1 MRARF
6 ARHAATYER
15 HGKLQRAIADRLA
28 RMLPELSQPN
38 VLEIGC
44 GTGFLTQHLLAR
56 YPSGR
61 FLITDIAGEMV
72 EACAARFANGGQA
85 QFQLLDGEAP
95 PETGK
100 FDLIASSMVIH
111 WFDDPLAGLKRLQA
125 RLAPAGELLYAVSG
139 PEFLKEWSTVMHAQ
153 GFAVEAPRT
162 GGLPGILEEQHQEVA
177 YGSARQLLADL
188 RGTGAARPLGDGRR
202 LTPGGLK
209 RAVRQF
215 DAEHGGAATWH
226 ILYGRL
232 GSVD

>member
-15 HGKLQRAIADRLA
+15 HGRLQRGIAERLA
-28 RMLPELSQPN
+28 RMLPDLNQPE

-44 GTGFLTQHLLAR
+44 GTGFLTRHLFER

-72 EACAARFANGGQA
+72 ETCAERYSNGGRARFE
-85 QFQLLDGEAP
+85 LLDGEAP
-95 PETGK
+95 PLTDK
-100 FDLIASSMVIH
+100 FDLIASSMVIQ
-111 WFDDPLAGLKRLQA
+111 WFDDPLAGVKRLQA
-125 RLAPAGELLYAVSG
+125 RLAPGGELLYAVSG
-139 PEFLKEWSTVMHAQ
+139 PDFLEEWSIVMHAQ
-153 GFAVEAPRT
+153 GFAIEAPRT
-162 GGLPGILEEQHQEVA
+162 GGLPGILEEERQEVA

-188 RGTGAARPLGDGRR
+188 RGTGAAQPLADGRR

-232 GSVD
+232 GSVA